1 MAAGGRVTSSVSRKT
16 DFVVAGAEPGSKL
29 KKAQDLGVRVLDQ
42 KGLQAVLSGEA
53 WTVSSVLMDKLERIG
68 HLLLEALSKARALA
82 TLKLDSESRKR
93 ASELMKRVTENQK
106 TVQAL
111 IRVSEGNGKG
121 LDKAELDGVLD
132 DLIKT
137 FEDTNKRLDQ
147 LLAKA
152 KA

>member
-1 MAAGGRVTSSVSRKT
+1 
-16 DFVVAGAEPGSKL
+16 
-29 KKAQDLGVRVLDQ
+29 
-42 KGLQAVLSGEA
+42 
-53 WTVSSVLMDKLERIG
+53 MDKLERIV
-68 HLLLEALSKARALA
+68 HLLIDALSKARALA
-82 TLKLDSESRKR
+82 TLELDPESRKR
-93 ASELMKRVTENQK
+93 ASELMKRVTENRK

-121 LDKAELDGVLD
+121 LDKAELDSVLD

-137 FEDTNKRLDQ
+137 FEDTNKKLDQ

>member
-1 MAAGGRVTSSVSRKT
+1 
-16 DFVVAGAEPGSKL
+16 L
-29 KKAQDLGVRVLDQ
+29 
-42 KGLQAVLSGEA
+42 
-53 WTVSSVLMDKLERIG
+53 VLMDKLERIV
-68 HLLLEALSKARALA
+68 HLLIDALSKARALA
-82 TLKLDSESRKR
+82 TLELDPESRKR
-93 ASELMKRVTENQK
+93 ASELMKRVTENRK

-121 LDKAELDGVLD
+121 LDKAELDSVLD

-137 FEDTNKRLDQ
+137 FEDTNKKLDQ

>member
-1 MAAGGRVTSSVSRKT
+1 M
-16 DFVVAGAEPGSKL
+16 
-29 KKAQDLGVRVLDQ
+29 
-42 KGLQAVLSGEA
+42 
-53 WTVSSVLMDKLERIG
+53 VLMDKLERIV
-68 HLLLEALSKARALA
+68 HLLIDALSKARALA
-82 TLKLDSESRKR
+82 TLELDPESRKR
-93 ASELMKRVTENQK
+93 ASELMKRVTENRK

-121 LDKAELDGVLD
+121 LDKAELDSVLD

-137 FEDTNKRLDQ
+137 FEDTNKKLDQ